1 MTPRARQLEQPE
13 KPNPPRWKFGAG
25 PNPTVLLP
33 DPPPLHAPPE
43 AIAASEHA
51 VAMWD
56 QVGQASRG
64 VKAAERD
71 LQQAQGADRMS
82 DAHCLALDRPLNES
96 RHVAPAAVLA
106 LQAAKRRHEAAILA
120 FSDATREFLN
130 RCWDSLA
137 EWQASQTDAIDS
149 RRARCRELI
158 GELAS
163 EVDALGMEQAT
174 EGALRAI
181 REVKL
186 WQINF
191 GRPFGE
197 DPRQRARD
205 TAFAEAQRHARQHGS
220 KGQVDREL
228 NSLLAALRLLVD
240 PVQRQKVLLK

>member
-1 MTPRARQLEQPE
+1 MGNTR
-13 KPNPPRWKFGAG
+13 
-25 PNPTVLLP
+25 
-33 DPPPLHAPPE
+33 
-43 AIAASEHA
+43 
-51 VAMWD
+51 D

-71 LQQAQGADRMS
+71 LQQAQGADRIS
-82 DAHCLALDRPLNES
+82 DAHCLALDRPLNRVS
-96 RHVAPAAVLA
+96 ACGPAAVLA

-137 EWQASQTDAIDS
+137 EWQAS
-149 RRARCRELI
+149 RKRCDRLSSCSIRELI

-220 KGQVDREL
+220 KGQSR
-228 NSLLAALRLLVD
+228 S
-240 PVQRQKVLLK
+240 